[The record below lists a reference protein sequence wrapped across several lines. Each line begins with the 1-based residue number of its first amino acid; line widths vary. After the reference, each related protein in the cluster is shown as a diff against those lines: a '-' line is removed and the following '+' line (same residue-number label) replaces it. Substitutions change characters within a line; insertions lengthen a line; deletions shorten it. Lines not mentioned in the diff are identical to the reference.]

1 MLRFKST
8 LFTAA
13 LTLVSF
19 STSVSAAIVQF
30 DLLGRAGAGLLG
42 GNENAAAAVVGGTG
56 GEIGAGIFFNDV
68 TKGLTLNLGWG
79 VVNGFTNLTGAATGF
94 HIHNPGSASFT
105 TNGPVIID
113 FIGLASAPNI
123 SANAGGLFNQTVTLT
138 AVQETALMSNFLY
151 VNAHTAANPG
161 GEIRGNLV
169 VVPLPGTLALMG
181 LPLAGLLYRRVRR
194 AAQ

>member
-1 MLRFKST
+1 MLQFKSA

-13 LTLVSF
+13 LTLVSH

-30 DLLGRAGAGLLG
+30 DLLGRAGTGLLG
-42 GNENAAAAVVGGTG
+42 GNENAAAAVVGGSG

-94 HIHNPGSASFT
+94 HIHNPGTASFT

-138 AVQETALMSNFLY
+138 AAQETALMSNFLY
-151 VNAHTAANPG
+151 VNAHTTANPG

-169 VVPLPGTLALMG
+169 VVPLPGTLALLG
-181 LPLAGLLYRRVRR
+181 LPLAGLLYRRVRH
-194 AAQ
+194 AGQ

>member
-1 MLRFKST
+1 MLQFKSA

-13 LTLVSF
+13 LTLVSH

-30 DLLGRAGAGLLG
+30 DLLGRAGTGLLG
-42 GNENAAAAVVGGTG
+42 GNENAAAAVVGGSG

-94 HIHNPGSASFT
+94 HIHNPGTASFT

-169 VVPLPGTLALMG
+169 VVPLPCTLALMG